1 MSLFSHPEP
10 VFVKE
15 GSSATDELAQMQA
28 LLPRVAPSDRWRLER
43 DIRIKKAGID
53 GEDEITFQLRNSH
66 LPIYVI
72 HDLRLE
78 DGDLSS
84 QIDFLV
90 IAPSV
95 RVIIECKKL
104 TGNITVDD
112 QGQFIRNFD
121 RDHQHIREGIESP
134 ISQNKRHL
142 ELMRQVGGQD
152 MGALRRVGFE
162 HFFDDFNTSV
172 VVLANHE
179 TVLNDRYAPREVKDQ
194 IIRADALIDFIRDAN
209 ERGRKA
215 GNGTSSDKEMR
226 ADAERWLTHDVP
238 SNRDVTSG
246 YQLADATGMAQTSAP
261 ATSSSVAA
269 AENVPLCP
277 DCGAPMVR
285 RTAKKGPHTGE
296 PFWGCSRWPDCKGI
310 VDIDG

>member
-10 VFVKE
+10 VFAKE

-28 LLPRVAPSDRWRLER
+28 LLPRIAPSDRWRLER
-43 DIRIKKAGID
+43 DIHIKKAGID

-72 HDLRLE
+72 HDLNLE
-78 DGDLSS
+78 HGDLSS

-90 IAPSV
+90 IAPYV
-95 RVIIECKKL
+95 NVVIECKKL

-121 RDHQHIREGIESP
+121 RDHRHVREGIESP

-142 ELMRQVGGQD
+142 EL
-152 MGALRRVGFE
+152 LRSIRLSEKGTIGRIAFD
-162 HFFDDFNTSV
+162 HWFDDLYDSV
-172 VVLANHE
+172 VVLANDR
-179 TVLNDRYAPREVKDQ
+179 TVLNDRYAPREIKDQ
-194 IIRADALIDFIRDAN
+194 IIRADTLIDYLGRAN
-209 ERGRKA
+209 EAGKKA
-215 GNGTSSDKEMR
+215 GNGRSSDKDMR
-226 ADAERWLTHDVP
+226 EEAERWLTHDIP
-238 SNRDVTSG
+238 SNRNVTSG
-246 YQLADATGMAQTSAP
+246 YQLADAAGVAQTNMP
-261 ATSSSVAA
+261 ATSGSVAV
-269 AENVPLCP
+269 AEGVPLCP

-285 RTAKKGPHTGE
+285 RTAKKGPHAGE

-310 VDIDG
+310 VDIVK